1 MAVVIP
7 PPPDPT
13 ALPEPPRPPES
24 LGASLDLD
32 VLREGLEDA
41 VRAASAAIR
50 NVVARGN
57 MRIGHKWG
65 EGPVTEADH
74 AADDVLHAR
83 LSPLIA
89 GAHWLSEESE
99 QAGLLVHGE
108 PTWVIDPI
116 DGTREFIRGLPEFGV
131 SAALFAGDRL
141 VLGAAGLP
149 LGTDAEAG
157 GGVYSGLLDG
167 ARREARLDGAPLP
180 PLVPPTGGADASDPG
195 RIVVSRWD
203 YEHRRLHMH
212 LPYEVYPL
220 GSAVVKLVH
229 ASTGAAGVYL
239 STGPRSV
246 WDAAGGAA
254 ILEAVG
260 GTMLQIDGRPLVLSP
275 QQVGIPPFV
284 AGDPTRARALLRGI
298 GVDL

>member
-1 MAVVIP
+1 MAVVSAP
-7 PPPDPT
+7 PPEPG
-13 ALPEPPRPPES
+13 ALREQPQPPEPS
-24 LGASLDLD
+24 TTGLDLD
-32 VLREGLEDA
+32 VLRDGLEDA

-50 NVVARGN
+50 DVVARGN
-57 MRIGHKWG
+57 MRVGHKWG
-65 EGPVTEADH
+65 AGPVTEADH

-83 LSPLIA
+83 LAPLIP

-99 QAGLLVHGE
+99 QAGPLVHGE
-108 PTWVIDPI
+108 PTWVIDPL

-131 SAALFAGDRL
+131 SAALFAADRL

-149 LGTDAEAG
+149 FGTDAEAG

-167 ARREARLDGAPLP
+167 ERREARRDGERLPSLLDD
-180 PLVPPTGGADASDPG
+180 ADASDPG

-203 YEHRRLHMH
+203 YEHRQLHMR

-229 ASTGAAGVYL
+229 AATGAAGVYL
-239 STGPRSV
+239 ATGPRSV

-254 ILEAVG
+254 VLAAVG
-260 GTMLQIDGRPLVLSP
+260 GTMLQIDGRPLQLSP
-275 QQVGIPPFV
+275 LQVSIPPFV
-284 AGDPTRARALLRGI
+284 AGSPARARALLRGI
-298 GVDL
+298 GVRL